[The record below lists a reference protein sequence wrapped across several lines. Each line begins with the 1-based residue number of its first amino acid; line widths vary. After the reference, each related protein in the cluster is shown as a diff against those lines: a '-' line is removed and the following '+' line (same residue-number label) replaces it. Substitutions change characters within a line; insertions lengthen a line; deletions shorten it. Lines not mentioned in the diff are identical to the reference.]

1 MNTTTGELVVRMA
14 LPAQRA
20 GCHGVVA
27 SPHETAMLRA
37 RGGPEMLIV
46 TFGIVLRSELDPNV
60 ASSWDGRSHAGSKWG
75 RGLRK
80 LISKKIHFV

>member
-1 MNTTTGELVVRMA
+1 
-14 LPAQRA
+14 
-20 GCHGVVA
+20 
-27 SPHETAMLRA
+27 MLRA